1 MGTIPWCRASNSC
14 EYGEGGFHNAT
25 TGHRRIVRGAQVST
39 PLQDS
44 WCICFLRAL
53 ARRFPFRLDNL
64 NHVHAPIPKTHDA
77 SSGELARSVKALFV
91 VADLLESALSVRNH
105 ALKHGQ
111 SWFLEH
117 QYHLRA
123 SGYFSDILEEDV
135 LNFQGQL
142 NAWSKVGG
150 ERLLS
155 IEYDRLW
162 DRQDEILSFFGF
174 PVRRPRRRERSTEV
188 YNELIPNPELFERL
202 RDEARKLE
210 EATATTQ

>member
-1 MGTIPWCRASNSC
+1 M
-14 EYGEGGFHNAT
+14 
-25 TGHRRIVRGAQVST
+25 
-39 PLQDS
+39 
-44 WCICFLRAL
+44 
-53 ARRFPFRLDNL
+53 
-64 NHVHAPIPKTHDA
+64 
-77 SSGELARSVKALFV
+77 
-91 VADLLESALSVRNH
+91 
-105 ALKHGQ
+105 
-111 SWFLEH
+111 
-117 QYHLRA
+117 
-123 SGYFSDILEEDV
+123 
-135 LNFQGQL
+135 
-142 NAWSKVGG
+142 GG